1 MNDWGGVF
9 LGIIALAVTVM
20 AAVQVGVIVFGAR
33 LARRVEQLVVQI
45 DRDIKP
51 LVANLN
57 VVGQEA
63 ARAAEL
69 ATAQVHRVDQLFGDI
84 AGRVEETADSLQ
96 AAIIAPAR
104 EGMALVQGVK
114 AAFAALREIRS
125 AAVPSRAARH
135 DEDDPLF
142 IG

>member
-9 LGIIALAVTVM
+9 LGVIALAVTVM
-20 AAVQVGVIVFGAR
+20 AVVQVGVIVFGAR

-57 VVGQEA
+57 VMSQEA

-69 ATAQVHRVDQLFGDI
+69 ATAQVQRVDQLFGDI
-84 AGRVEETADSLQ
+84 ASRVEETADT
-96 AAIIAPAR
+96 PAGRDHHAGPRGHGARPGR
-104 EGMALVQGVK
+104 EGR
-114 AAFAALREIRS
+114 LRRPAGDPVRHRTI
-125 AAVPSRAARH
+125 RAARH
-135 DEDDPLF
+135 DEDDALF

>member
-1 MNDWGGVF
+1 MNDWSGVF

-20 AAVQVGVIVFGAR
+20 AVVQVGVIVFGAR
-33 LARRVEQLVVQI
+33 LARRVESLADQL

-51 LVANLN
+51 LIANLN

-69 ATAQVHRVDQLFGDI
+69 ATAQVQRVDQLFGDI
-84 AGRVEETADSLQ
+84 ALRVEETADSLQ
-96 AAIIAPAR
+96 TAIIAPAR

-114 AAFAALREIRS
+114 AAFAALKEIRS
-125 AAVPSRAARH
+125 ATGPSRAASH
-135 DEDDPLF
+135 DEEDPLF

>member
-1 MNDWGGVF
+1 MNDWNGVF

-20 AAVQVGVIVFGAR
+20 AVVQVGVIVFGAR
-33 LARRVEQLVVQI
+33 LARRVEQLAIQL
-45 DRDIKP
+45 DRDLTPHI
-51 LVANLN
+51 ANLN

-69 ATAQVHRVDQLFGDI
+69 ATAQVQRVDQLFGDI
-84 AGRVEETADSLQ
+84 ASRVEETADSLQ
-96 AAIIAPAR
+96 TAILAPAR

-114 AAFAALREIRS
+114 AAFVALKEMRS
-125 AAVPSRAARH
+125 ATVPARAARSE
-135 DEDDPLF
+135 DDDPLF

>member
-9 LGIIALAVTVM
+9 LGVIALAVTVM
-20 AAVQVGVIVFGAR
+20 AVVQVGVIVFGAR

-96 AAIIAPAR
+96 AARCMSVI
-104 EGMALVQGVK
+104 
-114 AAFAALREIRS
+114 
-125 AAVPSRAARH
+125 
-135 DEDDPLF
+135 
-142 IG
+142 

>member
-1 MNDWGGVF
+1 MNDWSGVF
-9 LGIIALAVTVM
+9 LGVIALAVTVM
-20 AAVQVGVIVFGAR
+20 AVVQVGVIVFGAR

-69 ATAQVHRVDQLFGDI
+69 ATAQVQRVDQLFGDI
-84 AGRVEETADSLQ
+84 ASRVEETADSLQ
-96 AAIIAPAR
+96 AAIITPAR

-125 AAVPSRAARH
+125 ATGPSRAARH

>member
-1 MNDWGGVF
+1 VSDWSGVF

-84 AGRVEETADSLQ
+84 ASRVEETADSLQ
-96 AAIIAPAR
+96 TAIIAPAR

-114 AAFAALREIRS
+114 AAFAELREIRS
-125 AAVPSRAARH
+125 ATVPSHAARH

>member
-1 MNDWGGVF
+1 MSDWSGVF

-125 AAVPSRAARH
+125 ATVPSHAARH